1 MGKKS
6 ARARPSFVRPRRQR
20 ACSPRDPLLRA
31 PPDDADGADTK
42 NHSSAVTSLAR
53 ADESWLRRL
62 ITRRVPLEQWSE
74 AALDTPDQCTVILP
88 QQCLYFLPD
97 PQGHGSFRPTFGE
110 GWR

>member
-1 MGKKS
+1 MGLGAIKPSLLGSENKRNIS
-6 ARARPSFVRPRRQR
+6 RA
-20 ACSPRDPLLRA
+20 
-31 PPDDADGADTK
+31 DDADGADTK

-97 PQGHGSFRPTFGE
+97 PQGHGSLRPTFSVG
-110 GWR
+110 RR